1 MGAETR
7 DDTGGAPMRKF
18 PGFNGMW
25 MWMLSGDMLLGG
37 TVCWLELGNGVPG
50 NWWCGDLMASSG
62 QVEKKDPPPL
72 PKRTRSHPMIIV
84 SMKKKEP
91 RVTFYHHET

>member
-1 MGAETR
+1 
-7 DDTGGAPMRKF
+7 MRKF

-62 QVEKKDPPPL
+62 QVEKKDPPPSPQENEKSPYDYRIYEEKGTSRHIL
-72 PKRTRSHPMIIV
+72 PS
-84 SMKKKEP
+84 
-91 RVTFYHHET
+91 

>member
-1 MGAETR
+1 
-7 DDTGGAPMRKF
+7 
-18 PGFNGMW
+18 MW

-62 QVEKKDPPPL
+62 QVEKKAPPPENEKSPYDYRIYEEKGTSRHIL
-72 PKRTRSHPMIIV
+72 PS
-84 SMKKKEP
+84 
-91 RVTFYHHET
+91 